1 MSDQPAG
8 LGPSITLR
16 PVQPDDEAFL
26 FDLYAST
33 RRDEMAAWGLD
44 DAMLAQMLRMQFAG
58 QQGTYRAQFPE
69 ADHHL
74 ILHDERPIGRLLVDR
89 AEAAVVLVDVALL
102 PEARGS
108 GLGTRLLRAL
118 QAEAAEKGLPLRL
131 KVVLTNP
138 ARRLYQRLGFVGLG
152 DDGVFEQMEWRSD
165 FEKSKSE

>member
-8 LGPSITLR
+8 LGPSISLR

-33 RRDEMAAWGLD
+33 RQDEMATWDLD
-44 DAMLAQMLRMQFAG
+44 EVMLAQMLRMQYAG
-58 QQGTYRAQFPE
+58 QQGTYRTQFPA

-74 ILHDERPIGRLLVDR
+74 ILRHERPIGRLLVDR
-89 AEAAVVLVDVALL
+89 TDAEVLLVDVALV

-108 GLGTRLLRAL
+108 GIGTRLLRAL
-118 QAEAAEKGLPLRL
+118 QAEAVEKGVPLRL

-138 ARRLYQRLGFVGLG
+138 ARRLYQRLGFVGLD
-152 DDGVFEQMEWRSD
+152 DDGVYEQMEWRPD
-165 FEKSKSE
+165 ADCY